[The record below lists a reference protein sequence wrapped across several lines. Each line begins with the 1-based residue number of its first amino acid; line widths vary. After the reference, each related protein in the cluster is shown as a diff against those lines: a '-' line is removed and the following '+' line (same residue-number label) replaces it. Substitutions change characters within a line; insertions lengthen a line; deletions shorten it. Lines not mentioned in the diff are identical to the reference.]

1 MLAMELLVLGIFAIP
16 AIGLTAVGVLLI
28 LRRTRLSATGS
39 IVALVLGI
47 LSTSFGIALAL
58 ALTFV
63 AINLGSEAVGGPH
76 EFGTSARP

>member
-1 MLAMELLVLGIFAIP
+1 MSAIDLLVLGIIAIP
-16 AIGLTAVGVLLI
+16 AIGLTVAGVLLM
-28 LRRTRLSATGS
+28 LRRTRFSATGS

-58 ALTFV
+58 ALIFV

>member
-1 MLAMELLVLGIFAIP
+1 MDLLVLGIIGIP
-16 AIGLTAVGVLLI
+16 AIGLTAAGVLLM
-28 LRRTRLSATGS
+28 LWRTRFSATGS
-39 IVALVLGI
+39 IIALVLGI

-63 AINLGSEAVGGPH
+63 AVNLGSEAVGGPH